1 VNKAILKIDESWK
14 KYFNKEIE
22 SDYFKNLRKYIA
34 KEKKKFVVYPDEDN
48 IFSAFQLTPFEKVK
62 VVIIGQDPYHGEL
75 QANGLSFSVNNGIK
89 KPPSLVNIFK
99 EIKNDIGGDIPES
112 GNLEHWAKQ
121 GVLLLNS
128 SLTVRANKASSHQKI
143 GWQKFTDAAIKS
155 LSKDKKG
162 IIFLLWGKFA
172 QKKENLIDS
181 NKHYILKSVH
191 PSPLSAYKG
200 FFGCKHFSKTNEIL
214 TQSNLKTIE
223 WIK

>member
-1 VNKAILKIDESWK
+1 M
-14 KYFNKEIE
+14 
-22 SDYFKNLRKYIA
+22 
-34 KEKKKFVVYPDEDN
+34 
-48 IFSAFQLTPFEKVK
+48 
-62 VVIIGQDPYHGEL
+62 
-75 QANGLSFSVNNGIK
+75 
-89 KPPSLVNIFK
+89 
-99 EIKNDIGGDIPES
+99 
-112 GNLEHWAKQ
+112 
-121 GVLLLNS
+121 
-128 SLTVRANKASSHQKI
+128 RANKASSHQKI

-155 LSKDKKG
+155 LSKNKKG